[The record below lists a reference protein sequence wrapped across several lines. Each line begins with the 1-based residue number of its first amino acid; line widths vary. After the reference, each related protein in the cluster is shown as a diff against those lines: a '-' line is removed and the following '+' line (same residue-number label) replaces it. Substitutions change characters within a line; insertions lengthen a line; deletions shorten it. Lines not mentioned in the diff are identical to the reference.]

1 MKKDQS
7 PRSFSSSE
15 QYPDTGESGDV
26 YDEEAIRARDE
37 SARRPEFE
45 WFVDDFMRRHRFVL
59 GRGRRLK
66 ALWKEYCVARLEL
79 GIGISLSL

>member
-7 PRSFSSSE
+7 PPSFSSSE

-59 GRGRRLK
+59 GRGRKLK
-66 ALWKEYCVARLEL
+66 SLWKEYCVARLEL

>member
-26 YDEEAIRARDE
+26 YDEEAIHARDE
-37 SARRPEFE
+37 NARRP
-45 WFVDDFMRRHRFVL
+45 DLSGSLMTSCDAT
-59 GRGRRLK
+59 
-66 ALWKEYCVARLEL
+66 ALFWV
-79 GIGISLSL
+79 GVGG